1 MMNAPAAAKV
11 RMVRV
16 LTYGK
21 GLEAI
26 EQEAVSSVNNGNQVL
41 VNAACAS
48 DTLTE
53 QPDGPKAAVA
63 TWAEALSHQHGLI
76 WKRVGLDVLF
86 VKGVA

>member
-1 MMNAPAAAKV
+1 MLSVPAAKV

-26 EQEAVSSVNNGNQVL
+26 EQEAVSSVNSGNQVL

-48 DTLTE
+48 DTLPD

-63 TWAEALSHQHGLI
+63 AWPRACPTSTA
-76 WKRVGLDVLF
+76 
-86 VKGVA
+86 

>member
-1 MMNAPAAAKV
+1 MLNAPAGKV

-16 LTYGK
+16 TTYGK

-26 EQEAVSSVNNGNQVL
+26 EQEAVSSVNSGNQVL

-48 DTLTE
+48 DTLPD

-63 TWAEALSHQHGLI
+63 AWAEALSHQHGFV

-86 VKGVA
+86 LKAAV